1 MVWSGIAKPRASLC
15 SLLTCPGPIHSPSLP
30 FASDRCVPSYFFR
43 GFSLRTDCCGHYNMI
58 GWARRD
64 LTTAEHAMDHRGKD
78 LGSTLSVTVGAAHSA
93 CSGCACAF
101 IDPEAFI
108 EGSRVVFRVCN
119 HASTAAACK
128 LQPLVPNSV
137 QGAMSNLIRPWDPVY
152 IDFIHFHQHRQ
163 HCQLA
168 NCYSGR
174 VVHQFTLCC
183 GYIPHV
189 RPTACVFW
197 HRSA

>member
-1 MVWSGIAKPRASLC
+1 MVCSRARV
-15 SLLTCPGPIHSPSLP
+15 PSLRHL
-30 FASDRCVPSYFFR
+30 SRLLLDRCVPAYFFR
-43 GFSLRTDCCGHYNMI
+43 GFSLRSDWCGRHNMI

-108 EGSRVVFRVCN
+108 EGSRVVFRVCI

-137 QGAMSNLIRPWDPVY
+137 QGAMSNLIRTWEPVY
-152 IDFIHFHQHRQ
+152 TEFTHFHQHRQ
-163 HCQLA
+163 QCQKQIAALA
-168 NCYSGR
+168 ES
-174 VVHQFTLCC
+174 FIKSTLCFA
-183 GYIPHV
+183 YIPHV
-189 RPTACVFW
+189 RPTVCVFW